1 MTSDTF
7 DLGATI
13 DQVVAALRE
22 HGVRCF
28 VTGSIAGSM
37 HGEFRATNDIDIVAD
52 RKTFLK
58 VDVFPAAGEFE
69 RQAIERAV
77 YFSLPGAAH
86 RLSVAS
92 LEDIVLAK
100 LRWYRVGGEE
110 SGVQRRDTSRLIE
123 LNRDDFDLDYMR
135 TWAARLGVADL
146 LSLQFGL

>member
-69 RQAIERAV
+69 PQAIERAV